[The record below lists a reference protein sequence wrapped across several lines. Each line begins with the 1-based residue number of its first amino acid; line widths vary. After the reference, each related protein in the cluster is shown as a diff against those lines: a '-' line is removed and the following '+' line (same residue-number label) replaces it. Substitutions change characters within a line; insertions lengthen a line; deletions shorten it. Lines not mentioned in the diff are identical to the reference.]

1 MGNGLRISGRFSN
14 VFIILCIKR
23 GGLLMKS
30 SNELRTLLRS
40 IDRKSYPAYK
50 ALSGAYQFGAYVLVI
65 DHVQGDPFASPS
77 SVHIEVSLKQAG
89 FPEAYYQ
96 EACSRIALEDF
107 LTRRFGSQV
116 EAYNF
121 KAGGS
126 GKSGLLS
133 TARCGQEVLE
143 RSACQI
149 GAGKITARFH
159 IGFPA
164 FGRTIDA
171 GGLEKILFEYL
182 PACVENSFFYR
193 KLDKKKTEEAVY
205 LAEDQKAVRDYL
217 KKEGLVAFV
226 ANGSILP
233 RKSGVSDLPMRDCVP
248 FVSPSSM
255 EKTITL
261 PHRGQMSGMAVPKG
275 ITLIVGGGYHGKS
288 TLLSALQMGVYNH
301 IAGDGREFVI
311 TEETAVKLRAE
322 EGRAIRNAD
331 ISLFINDLPNKKNTS
346 SFSTE
351 DASGSTSQAA
361 GVVEGI
367 EAGTK
372 LFLIDEDTSAT
383 NFMVRDDFMQEVIQR
398 EKEPITPFLERAGDL
413 YEKAGISTILVAGS
427 SGAFF
432 YIAHKILQMDS
443 YRPVD
448 ITERVKMLC
457 REYKAPRIQ
466 APGFFLPEFQTPLV
480 FHNTEKNNRD
490 RGFSQRGNARGGK
503 YGRGGQENGSARER
517 KKIKTLGK
525 DMFSIDR
532 ETVDLRYAE
541 QLADGEQTAALAYL
555 LRFALEQGT
564 EGKKTMRQTVELLWK
579 TLDVQVELYQRG
591 RISLEEF
598 AKLPYDRDILVQ
610 VILKKDGRRAVYA
623 SSRRSKTDF
632 PIIACGVAKKG
643 DSWYVSVGARPARA
657 ALCVLPAGN
666 EAVKDLAEKA
676 AEAFSYG
683 DNMRAGGEYRKHL
696 AQVSIRRLM
705 DQISREEEK

>member
-1 MGNGLRISGRFSN
+1 
-14 VFIILCIKR
+14 
-23 GGLLMKS
+23 MKS

-255 EKTITL
+255 EKTID
-261 PHRGQMSGMAVPKG
+261 R
-275 ITLIVGGGYHGKS
+275 KS
-288 TLLSALQMGVYNH
+288 
-301 IAGDGREFVI
+301 
-311 TEETAVKLRAE
+311 
-322 EGRAIRNAD
+322 
-331 ISLFINDLPNKKNTS
+331 
-346 SFSTE
+346 
-351 DASGSTSQAA
+351 
-361 GVVEGI
+361 VV
-367 EAGTK
+367 
-372 LFLIDEDTSAT
+372 
-383 NFMVRDDFMQEVIQR
+383 
-398 EKEPITPFLERAGDL
+398 
-413 YEKAGISTILVAGS
+413 
-427 SGAFF
+427 
-432 YIAHKILQMDS
+432 
-443 YRPVD
+443 
-448 ITERVKMLC
+448 
-457 REYKAPRIQ
+457 
-466 APGFFLPEFQTPLV
+466 
-480 FHNTEKNNRD
+480 
-490 RGFSQRGNARGGK
+490 
-503 YGRGGQENGSARER
+503 
-517 KKIKTLGK
+517 
-525 DMFSIDR
+525 
-532 ETVDLRYAE
+532 
-541 QLADGEQTAALAYL
+541 
-555 LRFALEQGT
+555 
-564 EGKKTMRQTVELLWK
+564 
-579 TLDVQVELYQRG
+579 
-591 RISLEEF
+591 
-598 AKLPYDRDILVQ
+598 
-610 VILKKDGRRAVYA
+610 
-623 SSRRSKTDF
+623 
-632 PIIACGVAKKG
+632 
-643 DSWYVSVGARPARA
+643 
-657 ALCVLPAGN
+657 
-666 EAVKDLAEKA
+666 
-676 AEAFSYG
+676 
-683 DNMRAGGEYRKHL
+683 
-696 AQVSIRRLM
+696 
-705 DQISREEEK
+705 